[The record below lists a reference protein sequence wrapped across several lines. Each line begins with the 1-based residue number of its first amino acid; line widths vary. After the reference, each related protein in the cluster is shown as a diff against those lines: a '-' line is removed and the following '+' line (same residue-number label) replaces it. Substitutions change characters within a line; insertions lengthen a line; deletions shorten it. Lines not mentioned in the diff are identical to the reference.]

1 MTFKNFS
8 ACIFDFDGTLVDS
21 MPAWA
26 GGILQI
32 LDDNGVSYPDN
43 IVEIITPL
51 GNAGSINYLIDT
63 LGLKLSFDEVF
74 AEMRKFF
81 LPKYL
86 YEISIKPGVKDF
98 LEKLSAQGVSLN
110 VLTASS
116 HDTLDPCLKRV
127 GIFDLFDNVWS
138 CDDFDKTKT
147 DPEIYNCAVS
157 LLGVEK
163 SKVAFFDDN
172 IGAVK
177 TAKKAGLYT
186 VAVYDESSDG
196 VKDEMKQIADTYIDS
211 FEQQYI

>member
-1 MTFKNFS
+1 MKFNEFS
-8 ACIFDFDGTLVDS
+8 ALIFDFDGTLVDS

-32 LDDNGVSYPDN
+32 LDENGIAYPDN
-43 IVEIITPL
+43 IVENITPL
-51 GNAGSINYLIDT
+51 GNAGTINYLIET

-74 AEMRKFF
+74 ALMREYF

-86 YEISIKPGVKDF
+86 FEIPIKAGVKEF
-98 LEKLSAQGVSLN
+98 LEKLSVEGMSLN

-127 GIFDLFDNVWS
+127 GIYDLFDNVWS
-138 CDDFDKTKT
+138 CDDFEKTKT

-157 LLGVEK
+157 LLGAEK

-172 IGAVK
+172 IGAIK
-177 TAKKAGLYT
+177 TAKKAGLYA
-186 VAVYDESSDG
+186 VGVYDESAENF
-196 VKDEMKQIADTYIDS
+196 VDEMKQTADAYIDS
-211 FEQQYI
+211 FKQII